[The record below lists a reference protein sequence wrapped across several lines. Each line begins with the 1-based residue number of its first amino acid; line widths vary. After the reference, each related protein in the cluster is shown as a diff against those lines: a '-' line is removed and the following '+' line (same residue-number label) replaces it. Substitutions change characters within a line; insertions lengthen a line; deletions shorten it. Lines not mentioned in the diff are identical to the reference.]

1 MKGNLIGFDKN
12 YSSGFTRLT
21 KRITLGGQERQPS
34 LKAIGMYAILC
45 SLAPGW
51 VLTREGFKKQ
61 FNTTRDTYKATMKE
75 LEELGYIRQIK
86 THING
91 VYSYFYYIFTNPKNT
106 TIFDSIQKCL
116 EDQGVIVDANCVSF
130 IQKQFAKYL
139 EQYGLNTDEETI
151 QKFINQ
157 ADNQNILYQEP
168 ANQPLDF
175 QPLENQPLENQPL
188 ENRAVYIIIN
198 NIIINNIRINKYKN
212 KNTNLPDFLE
222 GVECT
227 QKNNNIDNTNK
238 DIFKFKIQKK
248 PLVKTCNES
257 AEKISKLMLAPAEET
272 FPVQLTKEERKKQKQ
287 EEKLKRQQET
297 VARIDEQFKNNS
309 VSTQSCA
316 AVKHTLGE
324 MTEQDNELSQ
334 AMRCSKEILSVYKQ
348 VNKTNVQKLTR
359 RKQLE
364 KWLNKEVD
372 NVTLRKSLV
381 RFCNM
386 YIDTF
391 GLLSSESLGLKIDD
405 LQQQTN
411 GNINMMC
418 ECVDKATKSS
428 WKDFFTTAK
437 QQSQLATAYK
447 PVVQAEQSV
456 PDNRYELALDENGN
470 PYEF

>member
-1 MKGNLIGFDKN
+1 MKGNLISFDKN

-61 FNTTRDTYKATMKE
+61 FDVTRDTYKATMQE
-75 LEELGYIRQIK
+75 LEELGYIRQVK

-157 ADNQNILYQEP
+157 PENQNILYQGP
-168 ANQPLDF
+168 GNQPLDF

-198 NIIINNIRINKYKN
+198 NIIINNIIINKYKN
-212 KNTNLPDFLE
+212 KNTNLPE
-222 GVECT
+222 NQVGTECT
-227 QKNNNIDNTNK
+227 NNNNITK

-248 PLVKTCNES
+248 PLVNTCTES
-257 AEKISKLMLAPAEET
+257 AEKISKLMMAPAEET
-272 FPVQLTKEERKKQKQ
+272 FPAQLTKEERKKQKQ

-297 VARIDEQFKNNS
+297 AARIDEQFNNAT
-309 VSTQSCA
+309 VATQSCA

-324 MTEQDNELSQ
+324 MTEEDNELSQ

-372 NVTLRKSLV
+372 NPTLRKSLV

-418 ECVDKATKSS
+418 DCVDKATKAS
-428 WKDFFTTAK
+428 WKDFFTTTK
-437 QQSQLATAYK
+437 QQNQLAMCYSPTNTQQTIKEDKIA
-447 PVVQAEQSV
+447 V
-456 PDNRYELALDENGN
+456 DENGE
-470 PYEF
+470 PLKF